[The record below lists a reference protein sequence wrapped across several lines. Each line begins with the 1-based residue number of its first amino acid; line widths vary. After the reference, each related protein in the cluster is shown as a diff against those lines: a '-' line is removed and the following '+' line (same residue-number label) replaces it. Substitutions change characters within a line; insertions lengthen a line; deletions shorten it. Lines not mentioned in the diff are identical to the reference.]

1 MRIELCE
8 VGPRDGLQNEAE
20 TLPSATRAELVRRLD
35 ATGLRRIEAV
45 SFVRDDRV
53 PQMAGA
59 EAVVAAAGD
68 TEAVLSG
75 LVLNEQGYERLAT
88 TSLQE
93 VHVTFAATES
103 FNQRNA
109 NRSVEESVQA
119 AGAIVARAHA
129 DGRRATVTISTA
141 FGCPFEGEVDPGKVV
156 ELALRAAALGAD
168 EVVFAD
174 TIGVAVP
181 AQVQRLA
188 AASVGAPVGMHFHD
202 TRHTVVAN
210 AYAAVAASITSLD
223 TSVGGLGGCPF
234 APKATGNVA
243 TEDVVYLLER
253 EGLSTGVDLDA
264 LIAVAA
270 WLEATLGRQLPG
282 RVYRAGGFPKG

>member
-1 MRIELCE
+1 MKIELCE

-35 ATGLRRIEAV
+35 ATGLRRIEAA

-68 TEAVLSG
+68 TAATLSG
-75 LVLNEQGYERLAT
+75 LVLNEQGYERLAAT
-88 TSLQE
+88 TLKE

-103 FNQRNA
+103 FNRRHA
-109 NRSVEESVQA
+109 NRSVEESVEA
-119 AGAIVARAHA
+119 VGAIVALAHA

-174 TIGVAVP
+174 TIGVAAP

-188 AASVGAPVGMHFHD
+188 AASIGSPIGMHFHD
-202 TRHTVVAN
+202 TRHTGVAN
-210 AYAAVAASITSLD
+210 AYAAVAAGVTSLD

-234 APKATGNVA
+234 APRATGNVA

-253 EGLSTGVDLDA
+253 EGLTTGVDLDA
-264 LIAVAA
+264 LIGVAA
-270 WLEATLGRQLPG
+270 WLEQTLGRPLPG
-282 RVYRAGGFPKG
+282 GVYRAGGFPKL

>member
-8 VGPRDGLQNEAE
+8 VGPRDGLQNEPE

-35 ATGLRRIEAV
+35 ATGLARIEAV

-68 TEAVLSG
+68 TTATLSG
-75 LVLNEQGYERLAT
+75 LVLNEQGYERLAAT
-88 TSLQE
+88 PLQE

-103 FNQRNA
+103 FNRRNA
-109 NRSVEESVQA
+109 NRSVDESVEA
-119 AGAIVARAHA
+119 VGAIVALAHA

-188 AASVGAPVGMHFHD
+188 AASVGTAVGMHFHD
-202 TRHTVVAN
+202 TRHTGVAN
-210 AYAAVAASITSLD
+210 AYAAVAAGIASLD

-234 APKATGNVA
+234 APNATGNVA
-243 TEDVVYLLER
+243 TEDIVYLLER
-253 EGLSTGVDLDA
+253 EGFTTGVDLDA
-264 LIAVAA
+264 LIAVTT
-270 WLEATLGRQLPG
+270 WLETTLGRQLPG
-282 RVYRAGGFPKG
+282 RVYRAGGFP

>member
-8 VGPRDGLQNEAE
+8 VGPRDGLQNEPE

-35 ATGLRRIEAV
+35 ATGLARIEAV

-68 TEAVLSG
+68 TTATLSG
-75 LVLNEQGYERLAT
+75 LVLNEQGYERLAAT
-88 TSLQE
+88 PLQE

-103 FNQRNA
+103 FNRRNA
-109 NRSVEESVQA
+109 NRSVEESVEA
-119 AGAIVARAHA
+119 VGAIVALAHA

-188 AASVGAPVGMHFHD
+188 AASVGTAVGMHFHD
-202 TRHTVVAN
+202 TRHTGVAN
-210 AYAAVAASITSLD
+210 AYAAVAAGIASLD

-234 APKATGNVA
+234 APNATGNVA

-253 EGLSTGVDLDA
+253 EGFTTGVDLDA
-264 LIAVAA
+264 LIAVTR
-270 WLEATLGRQLPG
+270 WLETTLGRQLPG
-282 RVYRAGGFPKG
+282 RVYRAGGFP

>member
-8 VGPRDGLQNEAE
+8 VGPRDGLQNEPE

-35 ATGLRRIEAV
+35 ATGLARIEAV

-68 TEAVLSG
+68 TTATLSG
-75 LVLNEQGYERLAT
+75 LVLNEQGYERLAAT
-88 TSLQE
+88 ALQE
-93 VHVTFAATES
+93 VHVTFAASES
-103 FNQRNA
+103 FNRRNA
-109 NRSVEESVQA
+109 NRSVEESVAA
-119 AGAIVARAHA
+119 AGAIVALAHA

-156 ELALRAAALGAD
+156 ELASRAAALGAD

-181 AQVQRLA
+181 FQVQRLA
-188 AASVGAPVGMHFHD
+188 AADVGAPVGMHFHD
-202 TRHTVVAN
+202 TRHTGVAN
-210 AYAAVAASITSLD
+210 AYAAVAAGIASLD

-234 APKATGNVA
+234 APNATGNVA

-253 EGLSTGVDLDA
+253 EGLATGIDLDA

-282 RVYRAGGFPKG
+282 RVYRAGGFP

>member
-8 VGPRDGLQNEAE
+8 VGPRDGLQNEPE

-35 ATGLRRIEAV
+35 ATGLARIEAV

-68 TEAVLSG
+68 TTATLSG
-75 LVLNEQGYERLAT
+75 LVLNEQGYERLAAT
-88 TSLQE
+88 PLQE

-103 FNQRNA
+103 FNRRNA
-109 NRSVEESVQA
+109 NRSVEESVEA
-119 AGAIVARAHA
+119 VGAIVALAHA

-188 AASVGAPVGMHFHD
+188 AASVGTAVGMHFHD
-202 TRHTVVAN
+202 TRHTGVAN
-210 AYAAVAASITSLD
+210 AYAAVAAGIASLD

-234 APKATGNVA
+234 APNATGNVA
-243 TEDVVYLLER
+243 TEDIVYLLER
-253 EGLSTGVDLDA
+253 EGFTTGVDLDA
-264 LIAVAA
+264 LIAVTT
-270 WLEATLGRQLPG
+270 WLETTLGRQLPG
-282 RVYRAGGFPKG
+282 RVYRAGGFP